1 MKNICLIVLNLCHIF
16 PHPQVIH
23 FMRYN
28 FGLELFIVIPVKNPT
43 DGSLTCFKICYG
55 GMH

>member
-1 MKNICLIVLNLCHIF
+1 MKNICLIVLNLCHVF

-23 FMRYN
+23 FMSYN
-28 FGLELFIVIPVKNPT
+28 FVLELFIVILVKNPT
-43 DGSLTCFKICYG
+43 DGSLTHFKICYG